1 MKEENDTVLAATKDH
16 VALELRTLGFVHSI
30 SRSVESVAVNGA
42 VCYEN
47 INVNKVKVFKN
58 IRMKSTEIC
67 VWLTIDCCNNTSC

>member
-30 SRSVESVAVNGA
+30 SKNVESVALNWA

-47 INVNKVKVFKN
+47 INMNKV
-58 IRMKSTEIC
+58 S
-67 VWLTIDCCNNTSC
+67 